1 MLLAVVYTISWR
13 DEAASAFF
21 HLAGW
26 GEILGCACDFVSRS
40 TRKGGIVLNQT
51 GWTTGS
57 PSRTPSI
64 VSQSV
69 MTDALN
75 IHKGRN
81 PDELKQ
87 MLLQR
92 RAA

>member
-1 MLLAVVYTISWR
+1 MLI
-13 DEAASAFF
+13 
-21 HLAGW
+21 
-26 GEILGCACDFVSRS
+26 
-40 TRKGGIVLNQT
+40 QT